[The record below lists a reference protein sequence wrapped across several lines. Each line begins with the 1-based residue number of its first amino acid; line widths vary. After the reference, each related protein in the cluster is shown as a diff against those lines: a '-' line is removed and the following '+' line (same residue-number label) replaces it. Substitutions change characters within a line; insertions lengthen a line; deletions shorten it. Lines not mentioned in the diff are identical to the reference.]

1 MDTASFRKL
10 YSRAATIYLQ
20 GMAERPEGKE
30 PVLRVTYGCRNG
42 EIYVTEF
49 IPIDGRRCF
58 AALNGSGEFY
68 VRLTDVEFFLEGLYA
83 CIQGEALTE

>member
-1 MDTASFRKL
+1 MVAALLYSLRKDAVSTAS
-10 YSRAATIYLQ
+10 
-20 GMAERPEGKE
+20 P
-30 PVLRVTYGCRNG
+30 
-42 EIYVTEF
+42 

-83 CIQGEALTE
+83 CIP